1 MSSLSNDEASAHVP
15 PPDPPP
21 PPPLPPQRYGNRAA
35 NAIARFAQP
44 FIYSSRP
51 PSAEGN
57 RQHESKPSRLKPA
70 TRSTTHKTGIP
81 IAALDKSPDGR
92 HAVIAGRDIL
102 KTIQIF
108 ESSCAEDINLR
119 SRIVTYAATH
129 STSQGEVSA
138 KHKDLLAANDVKWS
152 PGEQSTIIA
161 TAAAN
166 GQVVIYDLNRPGL
179 ESARLHEHNRQV
191 HKIAFNPY
199 RGVYLLSG
207 SQDATVRL
215 WDLRALAGERSVMR
229 FGSANRYSL
238 NNEGIRDLRWS
249 PKDVMDFAAG
259 TDNGVIQRWDFRKN
273 TSPLLK
279 INAHEKTCHAIDWH
293 PDGKHLASG
302 GADKNVKVW
311 DFSST
316 DRRMK
321 PCWQLRTPQAIRE
334 VRWRPSC
341 SGDQSSPDVQCTQ
354 FATSYDH
361 QDPRVH
367 IWDLRRPFIPA
378 WEIDRYD
385 SPPTAMLWC
394 SDDLLWSVGSAGM
407 LTQTDLNHVSN
418 LPDQRSPNLVAF
430 APDGTLSLF
439 SEKRARSRR
448 SIGDAPG
455 EILHG
460 QSAAGVSGESLS
472 GSHSATNGS
481 FEEPSLLSSSFKSRQ
496 RRAPVSKSFKSIGS
510 TPPWSNDGE
519 PIVQLDEA
527 LKVQYLYQYMQ
538 FAASGNVFGVF
549 DAEAFKFLAKNYRFP
564 VTKPGTQC
572 EWNLHRTVARKFE
585 KNAIL
590 AGSVGQHRVAQSW
603 RILGIALEKELQ
615 KRADGKRKTR
625 FQLSKYGDSANH
637 VSLHRANGKTE
648 SKPVD
653 PLTNQNSLQKYLQNT
668 LIAPLAVENGSNM
681 TTPLVRPVSDYSSNV
696 ERQRNIGILEDDEA
710 FRLPTPAFTK
720 QSPKKHLPV
729 SSDLTNMKNHI
740 AGGENETID
749 KHTPKFEEH
758 DLKSRIQGQE
768 PPITGFLDLDSDM
781 NERRAAMDHYR
792 PHPRT
797 LLRLDDPF
805 HVPRDFLAPTLGRHD
820 SNESFQMFSASTDS
834 SHRTASIG
842 GSFGS
847 SRESERSGSTPE
859 RPRVPARENGE
870 TSSSDNYTNPD
881 VLLEV
886 DQSNQAFHDS
896 LPSASPSPRVS
907 SPSLVPETPRCSS
920 STVMPSQPHRPQKSS
935 PIINVSDFA
944 FPERHDGILLDDTT
958 NAESKLIFSDYAPS
972 DESMPLKPW
981 TASAMLSPLI
991 NYHLKTLSDTQ
1002 MPSFLLL
1009 YLSPYMSLEISSQL
1023 ELSILLSYHEQLISL
1038 SLYCEAAHL
1047 RNLVEDTHPEVTEHG
1062 TYGITPGGPW
1072 CTYCRKASK
1081 GEQHNLCERCNNPW
1095 SPCPICNG
1103 EGPIATLKT
1112 AKSEV
1117 MNCCKDDALWGWCQ
1131 GCGHGGHVG
1140 CLRVWWDDPVMSEG
1154 SCATM
1159 GCLHDCV
1166 SGVRRDEAV
1175 RKAAEDRKAG
1185 FVKGDEWVVGES
1197 RAVEKARDL
1206 IGRRGSRGGRRGQA
1220 GARGRSGGQGPLSAG
1235 LGGRS
1240 GSGSGSIGKK
1250 VRLLVPEGE
1259 GHDQGAGQLEPE
1271 DRTSASAP

>member
-1 MSSLSNDEASAHVP
+1 MSSLSNDEASAHIP

-51 PSAEGN
+51 PSADGN
-57 RQHESKPSRLKPA
+57 RHHESKPRLKPA
-70 TRSTTHKTGIP
+70 TRTTTHKTGIP

-92 HAVIAGRDIL
+92 HAVVAGRDIL

-138 KHKDLLAANDVKWS
+138 KHKDQLAANDVKWS
-152 PGEQSTIIA
+152 PGEQSSIIA

-191 HKIAFNPY
+191 HKLAFNPY

-279 INAHEKTCHAIDWH
+279 VNAHEKTCHAIDWH

-302 GADKNVKVW
+302 GADKNVKIW

-321 PCWQLRTPQAIRE
+321 PCWQLRAPQAIRE

-341 SGDQSSPDVQCTQ
+341 SANQRSADVQCTQ
-354 FATSYDH
+354 LATSYDH

-378 WEIDRYD
+378 REIDRYD
-385 SPPTAMLWC
+385 TPPTAMLWC

-407 LTQTDLNHVSN
+407 FTQIDINHTSN
-418 LPDQRSPNLVAF
+418 LLDQRSPNVVAF
-430 APDGTLSLF
+430 GPDGTLNIF
-439 SEKRARSRR
+439 SEKRARSRI
-448 SIGDAPG
+448 SIGDAPDDF
-455 EILHG
+455 LQG
-460 QSAAGVSGESLS
+460 QSAARVSGGSLS

-496 RRAPVSKSFKSIGS
+496 RRNPVSKSFKSIAS
-510 TPPWSNDGE
+510 TPPLHNDGE
-519 PIVQLDEA
+519 PILKLDEA
-527 LKVQYLYQYMQ
+527 LQSQYLYQYMQ
-538 FAASGNVFGVF
+538 YAASGNVLGVF
-549 DAEAFKFLAKNYRFP
+549 DAEAFIFLARNYRFP
-564 VTKPGTQC
+564 PTKPGAQSEC
-572 EWNLHRTVARKFE
+572 NLHLIIARKFE

-590 AGSVGQHRVAQSW
+590 AGSVGQHRLAQSW
-603 RILGIALEKELQ
+603 RILGMALEKELQ
-615 KRADGKRKTR
+615 RRADGKRKIR
-625 FQLSKYGDSANH
+625 LQLSTYGDSANR
-637 VSLHRANGKTE
+637 VSLHRMNGKTE
-648 SKPVD
+648 SKPVV
-653 PLTNQNSLQKYLQNT
+653 PLTNQNCLQKNFQNT
-668 LIAPLAVENGSNM
+668 LVAPLAIENGSNM
-681 TTPLVRPVSDYSSNV
+681 TTPLARPISDLSSNG
-696 ERQRNIGILEDDEA
+696 EKQRDIAVLEDDEA
-710 FRLPTPAFTK
+710 FRLPPAFTK

-729 SSDLTNMKNHI
+729 SSDLTKMKNSI
-740 AGGENETID
+740 ATKENEGID
-749 KHTPKFEEH
+749 KNIPKSE
-758 DLKSRIQGQE
+758 DDGLLSRIQSQE
-768 PPITGFLDLDSDM
+768 PPALGFLDLDQHM

-792 PHPRT
+792 TRPRP
-797 LLRLDDPF
+797 LFRLDDPF
-805 HVPRDFLAPTLGRHD
+805 HIPRDFLAPTLGRHD

-834 SHRTASIG
+834 SHRTPSIG

-847 SRESERSGSTPE
+847 SQESERSGSTPE
-859 RPRVPARENGE
+859 RLRMPTRENGV
-870 TSSSDNYTNPD
+870 TSDNYTSPD
-881 VLLEV
+881 ILLEV
-886 DQSNQAFHDS
+886 DQSNQGYQDS
-896 LPSASPSPRVS
+896 PPSASPSPKAS
-907 SPSLVPETPRCSS
+907 SHSLVPETSRCSP
-920 STVMPSQPHRPQKSS
+920 STTMPSKPRRPQRKP
-935 PIINVSDFA
+935 PIINISDFA
-944 FPERHDGILLDDTT
+944 FPERHDDISLDHTT
-958 NAESKLIFSDYAPS
+958 NTESNFIFSDYILS
-972 DESMPLKPW
+972 DEPMPLKPW
-981 TASAMLSPLI
+981 TVSAMLSPLI

-1009 YLSPYMSLEISSQL
+1009 YLAPYMSLGISSQL
-1023 ELSILLSYHEQLISL
+1023 ELSFLLSYHEQLISL

-1047 RNLVEDTHPEVTEHG
+1047 RNLVDDTHPEVTEHG
-1062 TYGITPGGPW
+1062 NYGITPGGPW
-1072 CTYCRKASK
+1072 CTNCRKPSK
-1081 GEQHNLCERCNNPW
+1081 GERDNFCERCNNTW
-1095 SPCPICNG
+1095 SPCPICHG

-1112 AKSEV
+1112 GKPDLV
-1117 MNCCKDDALWGWCQ
+1117 NCCKDDALWGWCQ

-1140 CLRVWWDDPVMSEG
+1140 CLRVWWDDPVVSEG
-1154 SCATM
+1154 NCATM

-1166 SGVRRDEAV
+1166 SGVRRDERL

-1220 GARGRSGGQGPLSAG
+1220 GARGRSGGQGPLTAG

-1259 GHDQGAGQLEPE
+1259 SNDPGAGQPEPE

>member
-1 MSSLSNDEASAHVP
+1 MSSLSNGEGSAYTP

-57 RQHESKPSRLKPA
+57 RHHESKPSRLKPA

-92 HAVIAGRDIL
+92 YAVVAGRDIL

-138 KHKDLLAANDVKWS
+138 KHKDQLAANDVKWS
-152 PGEQSTIIA
+152 SGEQSTIIA

-191 HKIAFNPY
+191 HKLAFNPY

-229 FGSANRYSL
+229 FESANRYSL

-259 TDNGVIQRWDFRKN
+259 TDNGVVQRWDFRKN

-302 GADKNVKVW
+302 GADKNVKIW

-341 SGDQSSPDVQCTQ
+341 SANQRSADVQCTQ

-378 WEIDRYD
+378 REIDRYD
-385 SPPTAMLWC
+385 TPPTAMLWC

-407 LTQTDLNHVSN
+407 FTQTDINDTSSFL
-418 LPDQRSPNLVAF
+418 DQRSPNVVAF
-430 APDGTLSLF
+430 GPDGALNIF
-439 SEKRARSRR
+439 SEKRARSRI
-448 SIGDAPG
+448 SIGDAPD
-455 EILHG
+455 EFLQG
-460 QSAAGVSGESLS
+460 QSAARVSGESLS
-472 GSHSATNGS
+472 GSHSATHGS
-481 FEEPSLLSSSFKSRQ
+481 FEESSLLSSSFKSRQ
-496 RRAPVSKSFKSIGS
+496 RKTPVSKSFKSIAS
-510 TPPWSNDGE
+510 TPPFNNDGE
-519 PIVQLDEA
+519 PILKLDEA
-527 LKVQYLYQYMQ
+527 LQNHYLYQCMQ
-538 FAASGNVFGVF
+538 YAASGNVRGVF
-549 DAEAFKFLAKNYRFP
+549 DAEAFRFLARNYRFP
-564 VTKPGTQC
+564 PTKPGAQS
-572 EWNLHRTVARKFE
+572 EWNLHLIVASKFE

-590 AGSVGQHRVAQSW
+590 AEFVGQHRLAQSW
-603 RILGIALEKELQ
+603 RILGMALGKELQ
-615 KRADGKRKTR
+615 RRADGERKIR
-625 FQLSKYGDSANH
+625 LQLSKNGDSANH
-637 VSLHRANGKTE
+637 VSLHRASGKTD
-648 SKPVD
+648 SKPVVS
-653 PLTNQNSLQKYLQNT
+653 LINQNSQQKHLQNT
-668 LIAPLAVENGSNM
+668 LIAPFAIENGSNM
-681 TTPLVRPVSDYSSNV
+681 ATPLAKPVSDLPSHV
-696 ERQRNIGILEDDEA
+696 ERQSNIAILDDDEA
-710 FRLPTPAFTK
+710 FRLPTPVFSK

-729 SSDLTNMKNHI
+729 SSDLMKTKNSI
-740 AGGENETID
+740 ATRENESID
-749 KHTPKFEEH
+749 KHGPISDEN
-758 DLKSRIQGQE
+758 DLKIRVQGQG
-768 PPITGFLDLDSDM
+768 PPAVGFPDPDHM
-781 NERRAAMDHYR
+781 NERRAALDHYR
-792 PHPRT
+792 AHPRP
-797 LLRLDDPF
+797 LFRLDNSP
-805 HVPRDFLAPTLGRHD
+805 HIPRDSLVPTLGRHD

-834 SHRTASIG
+834 SHRAASIG

-847 SRESERSGSTPE
+847 SEESEKSGSTPE
-859 RPRVPARENGE
+859 RLRMPTGENGE
-870 TSSSDNYTNPD
+870 TSDHYTNPD
-881 VLLEV
+881 ILLEV
-886 DQSNQAFHDS
+886 DQSDQGYQDS
-896 LPSASPSPRVS
+896 PPSANPSPRAS
-907 SPSLVPETPRCSS
+907 SHSLVPETSRRSP
-920 STVMPSQPHRPQKSS
+920 STVMPSKPRRPQTES
-935 PIINVSDFA
+935 PLINASDFA
-944 FPERHDGILLDDTT
+944 FPERHDDIPLDKTT
-958 NAESKLIFSDYAPS
+958 NAESKFIFSDYTPSS

-981 TASAMLSPLI
+981 TASAMIPPLI
-991 NYHLKTLSDTQ
+991 NYHLETLSDTQ

-1009 YLSPYMSLEISSQL
+1009 YLAPYMSLGISSQL
-1023 ELSILLSYHEQLISL
+1023 ELSLLLSYHEQLISL

-1047 RNLVEDTHPEVTEHG
+1047 RNLVDDSHPEVTEHG

-1072 CTYCRKASK
+1072 CTNCRKPSK
-1081 GEQHNLCERCNNPW
+1081 GERRNFCERCNNAW

-1112 AKSEV
+1112 AKPDPV
-1117 MNCCKDDALWGWCQ
+1117 TCCKDDGLWGWCQ

-1154 SCATM
+1154 NCATM

-1166 SGVRRDEAV
+1166 SGVRRDETL

-1197 RAVEKARDL
+1197 KAVEKARDL
-1206 IGRRGSRGGRRGQA
+1206 IGKRGSRGGRRGQA

-1235 LGGRS
+1235 LGSRS

-1259 GHDQGAGQLEPE
+1259 GNDQGAGQLGPE

>member
-1 MSSLSNDEASAHVP
+1 MSSLSNDEASAQIP

-44 FIYSSRP
+44 FIHSSRP
-51 PSAEGN
+51 PSADGN
-57 RQHESKPSRLKPA
+57 RHHESKPPRLKPA
-70 TRSTTHKTGIP
+70 TRNTTHKTGIP

-129 STSQGEVSA
+129 STSQKEVSA
-138 KHKDLLAANDVKWS
+138 KHKDQLAANDVKWS

-191 HKIAFNPY
+191 HKLAFNPY

-316 DRRMK
+316 DRRLK
-321 PCWQLRTPQAIRE
+321 PCWQLRAPQAIRE

-341 SGDQSSPDVQCTQ
+341 SANQSSADVQCTQ

-367 IWDLRRPFIPA
+367 IWDLRRPYIPA

-385 SPPTAMLWC
+385 TPPTAMLWC

-407 LTQTDLNHVSN
+407 FTQTEINHTSN
-418 LPDQRSPNLVAF
+418 LLDQRSPNVVAF
-430 APDGTLSLF
+430 APDGTLNIF

-448 SIGDAPG
+448 SIEDAPG
-455 EILHG
+455 ELLQG
-460 QSAAGVSGESLS
+460 QSAARISGESLN

-481 FEEPSLLSSSFKSRQ
+481 FEEPSLLSSSFKGRQ
-496 RRAPVSKSFKSIGS
+496 RRNPVSKSFKSIAS
-510 TPPWSNDGE
+510 TPPWNNDGE
-519 PIVQLDEA
+519 PILKLDEA
-527 LKVQYLYQYMQ
+527 LQNQYLYQCMQ
-538 FAASGNVFGVF
+538 HAASGNVRGVF
-549 DAEAFKFLAKNYRFP
+549 DVEAFKFLARNYKFP
-564 VTKPGTQC
+564 PRKPGAQSEC
-572 EWNLHRTVARKFE
+572 SLHLIVARKFE

-603 RILGIALEKELQ
+603 RILGMALGKELQ
-615 KRADGKRKTR
+615 RRAEGKRKIR
-625 FQLSKYGDSANH
+625 LQVSKHGDSANH
-637 VSLHRANGKTE
+637 VSHHKANGKIE
-648 SKPVD
+648 SKPAV
-653 PLTNQNSLQKYLQNT
+653 PLSHQNSQQKKLQNT
-668 LIAPLAVENGSNM
+668 LVAPLPVENGSNM
-681 TTPLVRPVSDYSSNV
+681 TTPLARPVSDLSSNV
-696 ERQRNIGILEDDEA
+696 ERQRNIAILEDDEA

-729 SSDLTNMKNHI
+729 SSDLTKIKNII
-740 AGGENETID
+740 ATREHESID
-749 KHTPKFEEH
+749 RSLPRSEGN
-758 DLKSRIQGQE
+758 DLRLRIQGQE
-768 PPITGFLDLDSDM
+768 HPAIGFLDLDHNM

-792 PHPRT
+792 APPRP
-797 LLRLDDPF
+797 LLSLDDPF
-805 HVPRDFLAPTLGRHD
+805 HVARDFLAPTLGRHD

-834 SHRTASIG
+834 SHQTASIG
-842 GSFGS
+842 DSFGS
-847 SRESERSGSTPE
+847 SQESERSGSTPE
-859 RPRVPARENGE
+859 RLRMPTRENGE
-870 TSSSDNYTNPD
+870 TSDNYTNPD
-881 VLLEV
+881 ILLEV
-886 DQSNQAFHDS
+886 DQSNQGCYDNP
-896 LPSASPSPRVS
+896 PSANPSPRAS
-907 SPSLVPETPRCSS
+907 SPSLVPETSRCSS
-920 STVMPSQPHRPQKSS
+920 STVMPSQPRRPLPKS
-935 PIINVSDFA
+935 PVINLSDFA
-944 FPERHDGILLDDTT
+944 FPERHDGISLDHTT
-958 NAESKLIFSDYAPS
+958 NAETNLIFSDYTPS
-972 DESMPLKPW
+972 DEPMPLKPW

-991 NYHLKTLSDTQ
+991 NYHLMTLSDTQ

-1009 YLSPYMSLEISSQL
+1009 YLSPYMSLGTSSQL

-1047 RNLVEDTHPEVTEHG
+1047 RNLVDDTHPEVTEHG

-1072 CTYCRKASK
+1072 CTNCRKPSK
-1081 GEQHNLCERCNNPW
+1081 GEQDNFCERCNNAW

-1112 AKSEV
+1112 AKPNLMS
-1117 MNCCKDDALWGWCQ
+1117 CCKDDALWGWCQ

-1140 CLRVWWDDPVMSEG
+1140 CLRVWWDDPVVSEG
-1154 SCATM
+1154 NCATL

-1166 SGVRRDEAV
+1166 SGVRRDETI
-1175 RKAAEDRKAG
+1175 RKVAEDRKAG
-1185 FVKGDEWVVGES
+1185 FVKGDDWVVGES
-1197 RAVEKARDL
+1197 KAVEKARDL
-1206 IGRRGSRGGRRGQA
+1206 ISRRGSRGGRRGQA
-1220 GARGRSGGQGPLSAG
+1220 GTRGRSGGQGPLSAG

>member
-1 MSSLSNDEASAHVP
+1 MSSLSNDEASPHVP

-57 RQHESKPSRLKPA
+57 RNHESKPSRLKPA

-92 HAVIAGRDIL
+92 HAVVAGRDIL

-138 KHKDLLAANDVKWS
+138 KHKDQLAANDVKWS

-191 HKIAFNPY
+191 HKLAFNPY

-273 TSPLLK
+273 SSPLLK
-279 INAHEKTCHAIDWH
+279 LNAHEKTCHAIDWH

-302 GADKNVKVW
+302 GADKNVKIW

-321 PCWQLRTPQAIRE
+321 PCWQLRAPQAIRE

-341 SGDQSSPDVQCTQ
+341 SENQRSADVQCTQ

-378 WEIDRYD
+378 REIDRYD
-385 SPPTAMLWC
+385 TPPTAMLWC
-394 SDDLLWSVGSAGM
+394 SDDLLWSVGSEGM
-407 LTQTDLNHVSN
+407 FTQTDINHTSN
-418 LPDQRSPNLVAF
+418 LVDQRSPNVVAF
-430 APDGTLSLF
+430 GPDGTLNIF
-439 SEKRARSRR
+439 SEKRARSRI
-448 SIGDAPG
+448 SVGDAPG
-455 EILHG
+455 EFLQG

-496 RRAPVSKSFKSIGS
+496 RKTPVSKSSKSIAS
-510 TPPWSNDGE
+510 TPPWNNDGE
-519 PIVQLDEA
+519 PILKLDEA
-527 LKVQYLYQYMQ
+527 LQDQYLYQCMQ
-538 FAASGNVFGVF
+538 YAARGNVLGVF
-549 DAEAFKFLAKNYRFP
+549 DADAFKFLARNYRFP
-564 VTKPGTQC
+564 PSKPAPHS
-572 EWNLHRTVARKFE
+572 EWSLHLIVASKFE
-585 KNAIL
+585 KNATL
-590 AGSVGQHRVAQSW
+590 AESVGQHRLAQSW
-603 RILGIALEKELQ
+603 RILGMALEKELQ
-615 KRADGKRKTR
+615 RRAEGKRKIR
-625 FQLSKYGDSANH
+625 LQLSKHRDSANH
-637 VSLHRANGKTE
+637 VSLHSANGKTE
-648 SKPVD
+648 TKPAI
-653 PLTNQNSLQKYLQNT
+653 PLTHHKSQQKIPQTT

-681 TTPLVRPVSDYSSNV
+681 TTPLARPVSDLLSNV
-696 ERQRNIGILEDDEA
+696 DKHRNLAVLEDEA
-710 FRLPTPAFTK
+710 FRLPTAAFTK
-720 QSPKKHLPV
+720 QSPRKHLTV
-729 SSDLTNMKNHI
+729 NSDLTKMKNSV
-740 AGGENETID
+740 ATRESESID
-749 KHTPKFEEH
+749 KHVLNSDETN
-758 DLKSRIQGQE
+758 LKSQIQSQG
-768 PPITGFLDLDSDM
+768 PPAIGFRELDHHM

-792 PHPRT
+792 AHPRPPLT
-797 LLRLDDPF
+797 LDEPF
-805 HVPRDFLAPTLGRHD
+805 HTPRDFLAPALGRHD

-847 SRESERSGSTPE
+847 SQESERSGSTPE
-859 RPRVPARENGE
+859 RLRMPTRENGE
-870 TSSSDNYTNPD
+870 ASENYSSPD
-881 VLLEV
+881 ILLEV
-886 DQSNQAFHDS
+886 DQSNQGYQNS
-896 LPSASPSPRVS
+896 PTSANPSPGAS
-907 SPSLVPETPRCSS
+907 SHSLVPETSECSP
-920 STVMPSQPHRPQKSS
+920 STIMPSKPRRPRAEA
-935 PIINVSDFA
+935 PIINVGDFA
-944 FPERHDGILLDDTT
+944 SSEGHDDISLDHTT
-958 NAESKLIFSDYAPS
+958 DAGSKFIFSDYTSS

-1009 YLSPYMSLEISSQL
+1009 YLAPYMSLGISSQL
-1023 ELSILLSYHEQLISL
+1023 ELSFLLSYHEQLISL

-1047 RNLVEDTHPEVTEHG
+1047 RNLVDDTHPEVTEHG

-1072 CTYCRKASK
+1072 CTNCRKPSK
-1081 GEQHNLCERCNNPW
+1081 GERDNFCERCNNAW
-1095 SPCPICNG
+1095 NPCPICNG
-1103 EGPIATLKT
+1103 EGPIATLKA
-1112 AKSEV
+1112 AKPDLT
-1117 MNCCKDDALWGWCQ
+1117 NCGKDDSLWGWCQ

-1154 SCATM
+1154 NCATM

-1166 SGVRRDEAV
+1166 SGVRRDETL

-1220 GARGRSGGQGPLSAG
+1220 GAHGRSGGQGPLSAG

-1250 VRLLVPEGE
+1250 VRLVVPEGE
-1259 GHDQGAGQLEPE
+1259 GADQGAGQLEPE
-1271 DRTSASAP
+1271 DQTSASAP

>member
-1 MSSLSNDEASAHVP
+1 MSGLSNDEASAHIP

-57 RQHESKPSRLKPA
+57 RHHESKPSRLKPA

-92 HAVIAGRDIL
+92 HAVLAGRDIL

-138 KHKDLLAANDVKWS
+138 KHKDQLAANDVKWS

-191 HKIAFNPY
+191 HKLAFNPY

-215 WDLRALAGERSVMR
+215 WDLRALAGERSVMQ

-259 TDNGVIQRWDFRKN
+259 TDNGIIQRWDFRKN

-321 PCWQLRTPQAIRE
+321 PCWQLRAPQAIRE

-341 SGDQSSPDVQCTQ
+341 SANKSSADVQCTQ
-354 FATSYDH
+354 LATSYDH
-361 QDPRVH
+361 QDPRIH
-367 IWDLRRPFIPA
+367 IWDFRRPFIPA

-385 SPPTAMLWC
+385 TPPTAMLWC
-394 SDDLLWSVGSAGM
+394 SDDLLWSVGSTGM
-407 LTQTDLNHVSN
+407 FTQTDINHTPN
-418 LPDQRSPNLVAF
+418 LLDQRSPNVVAF
-430 APDGTLSLF
+430 APDGTLNIF
-439 SEKRARSRR
+439 SEKRAGSRR
-448 SIGDAPG
+448 SIGDAPD
-455 EILHG
+455 ELLQG

-472 GSHSATNGS
+472 GSHSAVNGS
-481 FEEPSLLSSSFKSRQ
+481 FEEPSLLSSSFKGRQ
-496 RRAPVSKSFKSIGS
+496 RRTPVSKSFKSTAS
-510 TPPWSNDGE
+510 TPPWNKDGE
-519 PIVQLDEA
+519 PILKLDEA
-527 LKVQYLYQYMQ
+527 LQNQYLRQYVQY
-538 FAASGNVFGVF
+538 AASGNVLGVF
-549 DAEAFKFLAKNYRFP
+549 DAEAFRFLARNYRFP
-564 VTKPGTQC
+564 PAKPGAQS
-572 EWNLHRTVARKFE
+572 EWNLHLIIARKFE

-590 AGSVGQHRVAQSW
+590 AESVGQHRLSQSW
-603 RILGIALEKELQ
+603 RILGMALEKELQ
-615 KRADGKRKTR
+615 RKADRKRKIR
-625 FQLSKYGDSANH
+625 LQLPKYGDSANYI
-637 VSLHRANGKTE
+637 SLHRANGKTE
-648 SKPVD
+648 SKPVI
-653 PLTNQNSLQKYLQNT
+653 PLTNPNSLQKNFQST
-668 LIAPLAVENGSNM
+668 LIAPLAGENGSNM
-681 TTPLVRPVSDYSSNV
+681 TTPLARPVSDLSSNS
-696 ERQRNIGILEDDEA
+696 EKQRNIAVLEDDEA
-710 FRLPTPAFTK
+710 FHLPTPAFTK
-720 QSPKKHLPV
+720 QSPKKHLQGN
-729 SSDLTNMKNHI
+729 SDLTKIKNSI
-740 AGGENETID
+740 ATRDHESIDTHMPKSEEN
-749 KHTPKFEEH
+749 
-758 DLKSRIQGQE
+758 DLRLYIQRQG
-768 PPITGFLDLDSDM
+768 PSAIGFRDLDHNM
-781 NERRAAMDHYR
+781 NQRRAAIDYYR
-792 PHPRT
+792 PHRRPS
-797 LLRLDDPF
+797 LRLDDPL
-805 HVPRDFLAPTLGRHD
+805 HVPRDFLAPALGRHD

-834 SHRTASIG
+834 SHRTTSIG

-847 SRESERSGSTPE
+847 SQESERSGSTPE
-859 RPRVPARENGE
+859 RLKMPTRGNGE
-870 TSSSDNYTNPD
+870 TSDNYTNPD
-881 VLLEV
+881 ILLDV
-886 DQSNQAFHDS
+886 DQVKQVCHDS
-896 LPSASPSPRVS
+896 PPSASTSPIAS
-907 SPSLVPETPRCSS
+907 SPLLVPEKYRGSS
-920 STVMPSQPHRPQKSS
+920 SIAMPSQPRRPQGKSH
-935 PIINVSDFA
+935 IINVSDFA
-944 FPERHDGILLDDTT
+944 FPERHDNISSDHTT
-958 NAESKLIFSDYAPS
+958 NAESKLIFSDYTPS
-972 DESMPLKPW
+972 EESMPLKPW
-981 TASAMLSPLI
+981 TASALLSPLI

-1002 MPSFLLL
+1002 LPSFLLL
-1009 YLSPYMSLEISSQL
+1009 YLSPYMPLGISSQL
-1023 ELSILLSYHEQLISL
+1023 ALSILLRYHEQLVSL

-1047 RNLVEDTHPEVTEHG
+1047 RNLLDDTHPEVTDHG

-1072 CTYCRKASK
+1072 CTNCRKASK
-1081 GEQHNLCERCNNPW
+1081 GEQHNFCKRCNNAW

-1112 AKSEV
+1112 AKPGL
-1117 MNCCKDDALWGWCQ
+1117 MNCCKNDALWGWCQ

-1154 SCATM
+1154 NCATM

-1166 SGVRRDEAV
+1166 SGVRRDETL

-1197 RAVEKARDL
+1197 KAVEKARDL
-1206 IGRRGSRGGRRGQA
+1206 ISRRGSRGGRRGQV
-1220 GARGRSGGQGPLSAG
+1220 GARGRSGAPGPLSAG
-1235 LGGRS
+1235 LGGR
-1240 GSGSGSIGKK
+1240 SGSGSIGKK

-1259 GHDQGAGQLEPE
+1259 GHDQGAGQLELE